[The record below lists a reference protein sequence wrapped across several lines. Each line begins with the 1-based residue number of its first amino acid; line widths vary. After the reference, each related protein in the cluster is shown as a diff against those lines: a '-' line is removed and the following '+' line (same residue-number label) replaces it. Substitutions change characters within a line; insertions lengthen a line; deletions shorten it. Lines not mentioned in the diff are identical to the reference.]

1 MNVRLGPAYD
11 LLCLLFLSILAMLA
25 VATTVIVPASTM
37 AALRVILGVSLVAF
51 FPGYALA
58 AALFPGR
65 EDLTTIERLGLSLGA
80 SLPAAF
86 SIGFLLNYT
95 PWGIRLSAASISL
108 VLFVALCCA
117 VAYYRRMALPPGERF
132 AVILRWSAAGWQDR
146 AWPDRLLAVALIFSI
161 AALGGTSLF
170 FSARPKVGERFT
182 EFYVLGP
189 GRQAEGYPREV
200 ASGQPTALIVGVGN
214 YEQTDVEYTVEV
226 AGGARTA
233 QVARVRLGHGERWE
247 GPYALTLTEPGEAKI
262 RLLLYRQGD
271 REPYRSLQLW
281 ITVREEASTS

>member
-1 MNVRLGPAYD
+1 MSVRLGPAYD

-95 PWGIRLSAASISL
+95 PWGIRLTPITLSL
-108 VLFVALCCA
+108 A
-117 VAYYRRMALPPGERF
+117 
-132 AVILRWSAAGWQDR
+132 
-146 AWPDRLLAVALIFSI
+146 
-161 AALGGTSLF
+161 
-170 FSARPKVGERFT
+170 
-182 EFYVLGP
+182 
-189 GRQAEGYPREV
+189 
-200 ASGQPTALIVGVGN
+200 
-214 YEQTDVEYTVEV
+214 
-226 AGGARTA
+226 
-233 QVARVRLGHGERWE
+233 
-247 GPYALTLTEPGEAKI
+247 ALTLTCATAAI
-262 RLLLYRQGD
+262 
-271 REPYRSLQLW
+271 
-281 ITVREEASTS
+281 VREHHTRRAP